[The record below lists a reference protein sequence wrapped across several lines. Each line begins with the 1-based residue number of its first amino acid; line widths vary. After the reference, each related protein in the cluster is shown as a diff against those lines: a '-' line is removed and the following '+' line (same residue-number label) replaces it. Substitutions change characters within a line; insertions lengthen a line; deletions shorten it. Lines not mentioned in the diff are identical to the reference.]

1 MTTPQITIVDCV
13 TGDIVA
19 RDMNETELAQYD
31 ADALQ
36 RDKSM
41 KAKIKTNQATADKR
55 QIILDRLG
63 ITNDE
68 LLTILS

>member
-1 MTTPQITIVDCV
+1 MTTPQITIVNCV

-19 RDMNETELAQYD
+19 RDMNETELAQYE

-36 RDKSM
+36 RDKDI
-41 KAKIKTNQATADKR
+41 KAKIKTDQTAANKR